1 MPISVAHIVEALSSL
16 GGTAHLDRIVAKVVE
31 IAPAPLPNDPG
42 ASIRARIQERCR
54 QAKSF
59 KGGVD
64 LFESVF
70 GVDQRKGVWRLK
82 SDPLAIDNSDGLI
95 DGAETDIEADEGRAT
110 LRIHLRRERSRKLIA
125 EFKARLRNF
134 ACEACGDDMAAIY
147 GELGAGYIEAHHK
160 VPVALIEEGEKTKLS
175 DLAALCANCHR
186 IIHRNGLM
194 SVDALAAHLRSRSRP
209 SLAVAAEPDPGEWL
223 DDTPLDQQ

>member
-1 MPISVAHIVEALSSL
+1 MPISVAHIVEALSSI
-16 GGTAHLDRIVAKVVE
+16 GGSGHLDEIVAKVVE
-31 IAPAPLPNDPG
+31 IAPRPHPEDPG

-54 QAKSF
+54 GARSF

-82 SDPLAIDNSDGLI
+82 SDPLAPGNHDSLL
-95 DGAETDIEADEGRAT
+95 DGAEADIEAEEGRAT
-110 LRIHLRRERSRKLIA
+110 LRIHLRRERSRKLIEA
-125 EFKARLRNF
+125 FKASLTNF
-134 ACEACGDDMAAIY
+134 SCEACGQDMEAVY

-160 VPVALIEEGEKTKLS
+160 VPVALIEEGEKTRLS

-194 SVDALAAHLRSRSRP
+194 SVEALTAHIDRRP
-209 SLAVAAEPDPGEWL
+209 PRYAFAAEPEGARWAPSIPEGE
-223 DDTPLDQQ
+223 D